1 MEAFLG
7 SIMTFGFAYAPRGW
21 VLCNG
26 QQLALSQNQALF
38 SLIGVSYGGNGVN
51 TFQLPNLQSRLP
63 MGQGPG
69 PNLTQRT
76 LGEVGGTETVTLL
89 NTHLPP
95 HTHTATVTNL
105 AASTSI
111 SLTKPAVGNL
121 GAPSAT
127 NAWVGGSGTGQ
138 GSARIFSTGA
148 GSDPITQQGVS
159 TTMSGSVA
167 IGMAGASLPFS
178 GLNPLLVVNFSLAMQ
193 GIFPSRN

>member
-21 VLCNG
+21 ALCNG
-26 QQLALSQNQALF
+26 QTLSLNQNVALY
-38 SLIGVSYGGNGVN
+38 SLMGVSYGGNGVN

-63 MGQGPG
+63 MGQGQG
-69 PNLTQRT
+69 PDLTDRT
-76 LGEVGGTETVTLL
+76 MGQSGGTETVTLL
-89 NTHLPP
+89 NTHLPL

-121 GAPSAT
+121 SAPSAT
-127 NAWVGGSGTGQ
+127 NAWIGGSGTGQ

-167 IGMAGASLPFS
+167 IGIAGASQPFS
-178 GLNPLLVVNFSLAMQ
+178 GLNPLLVVNFSVALQ